1 MLVCFLTSVAQAN
14 PVVVGVD
21 PPTVGRLSADEESK
35 LLNSL
40 HESGVRVIRAWIADD
55 TSYDFVKKDYVLGI
69 KAELTVSLVSA

>member
-1 MLVCFLTSVAQAN
+1 VLFDKCGAGQPSCGRCRSAN
-14 PVVVGVD
+14 RRQVK
-21 PPTVGRLSADEESK
+21 RDEESK